1 MANTYTAKQFIDA
14 IPKTGGVI
22 SDIAK
27 KVGCSW
33 HTAKKYIEEYTTVQE
48 AYQAEKN
55 RITDIARNNIIK
67 AIERND
73 LQMSK
78 WWLQVMDT
86 EFVPKSSMDIQS
98 EGEVTVRVEYVNTPY
113 QTADLPSG
121 AGKHS

>member
-1 MANTYTAKQFIDA
+1 MANYTAKQFIDA
-14 IPKTGGVI
+14 IPNTGGVI

-33 HTAKKYIEEYTTVQE
+33 HTAKKYIEEYSTVQE

-55 RITDIARNNIIK
+55 RITDRARNNIIK

-78 WWLQVMDT
+78 WWLQVMDD
-86 EFVPKSSMDIQS
+86 EFVPRQRT
-98 EGEVTVRVEYVNTPY
+98 EVTGRDGEPVEIVFGEPIPKRI
-113 QTADLPSG
+113 QDED
-121 AGKHS
+121 

>member
-1 MANTYTAKQFIDA
+1 MANSYTAKQFIDA

-78 WWLQVMDT
+78 WWLQVMDA
-86 EFVPKSSMDIQS
+86 EFIPKQ
-98 EGEVTVRVEYVNTPY
+98 ET
-113 QTADLPSG
+113 
-121 AGKHS
+121 KHSGSVDLLIVNWDDDADDSD

>member
-1 MANTYTAKQFIDA
+1 MANYTAKQFIAA

-33 HTAKKYIEEYTTVQE
+33 HTAKKYIEEYSTVNE

-78 WWLQVMDT
+78 WWLQVMDDDFIPKQETKQSGGVEIVVRYADDKRNDT
-86 EFVPKSSMDIQS
+86 E
-98 EGEVTVRVEYVNTPY
+98 
-113 QTADLPSG
+113 A
-121 AGKHS
+121 A